1 MTYESSYE
9 NGRSPY
15 LPDSKRG
22 SWLNPNDF
30 VYACIS
36 LMFHMDLLSRSFL
49 SALDSGVFI
58 FIPVYLVSAAIY
70 IVPLMVLK
78 SYMGQFSSSG
88 FISAFRLSPM
98 FKGIG
103 YISLITNIC
112 ILAYESIFAMVPLL
126 YMLASMNPTLPWSCD
141 AFQTWARNL
150 TNDEETNLCNVT
162 YNASIYI
169 EWKDEESNSTYN
181 YTSYLSHH
189 VPSVLYFKYLF
200 HDAQLFKHGDMEFSM
215 SWQLIICALLVWT
228 IMAVIVFK
236 FFQIET
242 IGLIIRY
249 SLWIVLG
256 LMSLFIVAFSFLP
269 GAANVYS
276 NMFQLPN
283 HHVVSMVVAI
293 PILGISALGPGW
305 GMVISLSSF
314 NKFNTNIIKSSCLI
328 VLGQFA
334 ITFGLDLLAK
344 LSEAFFYEKTDG
356 GYFGD
361 EEIFWTIYLSSASVI
376 EHMPWANLWSIL
388 FYFMLFLSSM
398 IVMVLQLFSIL
409 TSFFDEFA
417 IFREKRTD
425 ITIGLM
431 FFLTALSIFFSSN
444 DGLTYFTTI
453 AIDTVITQSA
463 LYLILIVIV
472 LWIYGRERFQ
482 RDFHF
487 MTEYRFSTW
496 GINILRFVAPIGLF
510 FSIIAGFFVSSYEHD
525 VVPAAFDLLAI
536 VFIVIP
542 WLSIPG
548 FAIYQM
554 SQSMGTMKT
563 RFFRCCRP
571 TDWFPIEGEYKEK
584 YEATIGSVDTTHT
597 LSEVKDEA

>member
-22 SWLNPNDF
+22 SWLNSNDF
-30 VYACIS
+30 VYACIG
-36 LMFHMDLLSRSFL
+36 LMFHVDLLTRTFL
-49 SALDSGVFI
+49 SALESGVFI
-58 FIPVYLVSAAIY
+58 FIPVYLVTAAIY
-70 IVPLMVLK
+70 IIPLMLLK

-103 YISLITNIC
+103 YISLLTNIC
-112 ILAYESIFAMVPLL
+112 VLAYQSIFAMVPLL
-126 YMLASMNPTLPWSCD
+126 YMLASINPTLPWSCD
-141 AFQTWARNL
+141 GFKTWARNL
-150 TNDEETNLCNVT
+150 TDNERTTICNFT
-162 YNASIYI
+162 YNASII
-169 EWKDEESNSTYN
+169 EWKDEDTNVTFTYI
-181 YTSYLSHH
+181 SYIGHH
-189 VPSVLYFKYLF
+189 IPSVLYFKYMF
-200 HDAQLFKHGDMEFSM
+200 HDAELFTYGDNEFSM

-228 IMAVIVFK
+228 IMTVIVFK
-236 FFQIET
+236 FFQTET

-256 LMSLFIVAFSFLP
+256 LMAFFILAFSFLP
-269 GAANVYS
+269 GGANVYS
-276 NMFQLPN
+276 YMFQLPKEHIIN
-283 HHVVSMVVAI
+283 MFAAI
-293 PILGISALGPGW
+293 PVLGLSALGPGW
-305 GMVISLSSF
+305 GMIISLSSF

-328 VLGQFA
+328 VFGQFA
-334 ITFGLDLLAK
+334 VTFGLDLLAK
-344 LSEAFFYEKTDG
+344 LSEAFFYEKADG
-356 GYFGD
+356 DYFIGAD
-361 EEIFWTIYLSSASVI
+361 SFWTIYLSSASVI

-425 ITIGLM
+425 ITVGLL
-431 FFLTALSIFFSSN
+431 FLLIALSIFFSSN
-444 DGLTYFTTI
+444 YGLTHFSTI
-453 AIDTVITQSA
+453 AIDTLITQSA
-463 LYLILIVIV
+463 IYLMLIVIV

-482 RDFHF
+482 RDFQF

-496 GINILRFVAPIGLF
+496 SINILRFVAPIGLILA
-510 FSIIAGFFVSSYEHD
+510 IIEGFIISFYEHES
-525 VVPAAFDLLAI
+525 VPIAFDLLAI

-584 YEATIGSVDTTHT
+584 YEAAIGSVDITHT